1 MSDEGGF
8 DPRYSPEFQR
18 GYEPGS
24 RGRTDEV
31 PKSHSPSRVAPMPV
45 APVPDRVVHPAD
57 EPDQLDSVSAI
68 DAGDAEGVP
77 DGGSLAEP
85 RPWRNP
91 YLVSL
96 AVIGPAMTIAGVTL
110 FRWAVTQMYSGQISG
125 GTSTTEEARADWIW
139 VQVAWGIAPLLC
151 IAGVLT
157 VIGVVF
163 FLATRWTPGSRT
175 TVNANGELD
184 A

>member
-18 GYEPGS
+18 GYEPGAL
-24 RGRTDEV
+24 GRTAARED
-31 PKSHSPSRVAPMPV
+31 HSPSRVAPMPV
-45 APVPDRVVHPAD
+45 APVPDRVIRPAD
-57 EPDQLDSVSAI
+57 EADQSETVSAV
-68 DAGDAEGVP
+68 DAADAEVAN
-77 DGGSLAEP
+77 SLAEP

-96 AVIGPAMTIAGVTL
+96 AVIGAVMTVAGMTL

-125 GTSTTEEARADWIW
+125 GTTTTEEARADWIW

-151 IAGVLT
+151 LAGVLT
-157 VIGVVF
+157 VMGVVF
-163 FLATRWTPGSRT
+163 FLATRWRPGSRT
-175 TVNANGELD
+175 TVDASDELD